1 MITIYWA
8 LFLVSSVS
16 ESDINF
22 ICFAKANYISFKRN
36 KNYLIKIFRN
46 LLKKTEMNEFIVTLI
61 FIVILVSGVYF
72 YAGYLTRTGKAEDA
86 DGNFIPDSWE
96 EKFGWFF
103 TAKGLIMLVLGLVL
117 GYFLGNSFPLT

>member
-1 MITIYWA
+1 M
-8 LFLVSSVS
+8 
-16 ESDINF
+16 
-22 ICFAKANYISFKRN
+22 K
-36 KNYLIKIFRN
+36 
-46 LLKKTEMNEFIVTLI
+46 EFIVTLI
-61 FIVILVSGVYF
+61 FIVFLVSGVYL

-117 GYFLGNSFPLT
+117 GYFLGNSFPLS